1 MTLLRLSSQALSR
14 SRFALSP
21 LAETLAAVRV
31 LDGPTADPWL
41 VRWHAEHAPA
51 LAAALAADPF
61 ARGFVTL
68 LHAGK
73 WLPWLVTHPPRGG
86 MSTTLTDELAVVAAT
101 PDDVVRAD
109 LGEAREKVGAPELHW
124 LVGRDLGPRVATLLQ
139 RVWAEHVQPDWPRR
153 RAVLERDI
161 TYRAGL
167 LAAHGWP
174 RALEKMSRR
183 SAWLGA
189 DTIRFTDQ
197 PGADRMVGTDGMA
210 FVPVS
215 LSAGTWLCE
224 DPHGLYALVY
234 PARGIAAVEP
244 ATAPEALDRL
254 LGAGRARLL
263 HELVRPATSTEL
275 SHALAVSLGTV
286 GGHLGVLRDAGMIEG
301 RRAGRR
307 VVYRR
312 TQLGEAV
319 VARAGSGAG

>member
-41 VRWHAEHAPA
+41 ARWHAEHAPA
-51 LAAALAADPF
+51 LAATLAADPF

-73 WLPWLVTHPPRGG
+73 WLPWLVTHPPHGG
-86 MSTTLTDELAVVAAT
+86 MSTTLASELVVVAAT
-101 PDDVVRAD
+101 PDEVVRSD
-109 LGEAREKVGAPELHW
+109 LRETREKVGAPELNW
-124 LVGRDLGPRVATLLQ
+124 LIGRNLGPRVAALLQ
-139 RVWAEHVQPDWPRR
+139 RVWTEHVQPDWARR
-153 RAVLERDI
+153 RGLLERDI

-183 SAWLGA
+183 SAWLGT

-197 PGADRMVGTDGMA
+197 PGADRVVGADGMA

-224 DPHGLYALVY
+224 DPDGLYALVY
-234 PARGIAAVEP
+234 PARGSAAVEP
-244 ATAPEALDRL
+244 VTAPGALDRL

-263 HELVRPATSTEL
+263 HELARPATSSEL
-275 SHALAVSLGTV
+275 AHELAVSLGTV
-286 GGHLGVLRDAGMIEG
+286 GGHLAVLRGSGMVEG
-301 RRAGRR
+301 QRAGRR

-312 TQLGEAV
+312 TQLGDAV
-319 VARAGSGAG
+319 VAGHPSP